1 MHGKAIHTGKVD
13 AQRDGDVAKQTV
25 PGVSMA
31 TRSGGG
37 VAKIAQIWD
46 LGDSKEW

>member
-1 MHGKAIHTGKVD
+1 MD
-13 AQRDGDVAKQTV
+13 AQRDGDVAQQTV
-25 PGVSMA
+25 PRVSMA

-37 VAKIAQIWD
+37 MAKIAHIWD